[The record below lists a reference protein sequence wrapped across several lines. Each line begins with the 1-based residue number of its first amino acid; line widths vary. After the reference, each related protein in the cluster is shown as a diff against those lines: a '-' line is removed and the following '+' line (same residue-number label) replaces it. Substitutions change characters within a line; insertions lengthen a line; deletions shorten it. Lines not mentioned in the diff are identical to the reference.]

1 MSTRVYSTALRLY
14 WEIARRGYR
23 RYAAYPAATWAGLFT
38 NIVFGFMRGSVLL
51 ALFRQRNEIGGYDAA
66 DAMAYTWLTQALIM
80 TIFIWGWRELA
91 LRIRSGD
98 IAVDLSRPLDVQLGG
113 LAFDLGRACYHA
125 LFRGLPPLLVGAV
138 VFELTM
144 PSGLLIWLAF
154 LVSVGL
160 AVAVSY
166 TFRFLYN
173 VSAFWLTDYR
183 GVIALATII
192 ATFFAGFVIPI
203 ALFPDWLAAVAH
215 ATPFP
220 AMAQT
225 PIDIFVGTIR
235 GSAVVNALVT
245 QTGWLLTLL
254 IVGRTVFA
262 AGSRRLVVQGG

>member
-1 MSTRVYSTALRLY
+1 LY
-14 WEIARRGYR
+14 WELARRGYR

-38 NIVFGFMRGSVLL
+38 NIVFGFLRGSVLL
-51 ALFRQRNEIGGYDAA
+51 TVFRQRSEIGGYDAA
-66 DAMAYTWLTQALIM
+66 DALTYTWLTQALIM

-98 IAVDLSRPLDVQLGG
+98 IAVDLSRPLDVQLSG

-144 PSGLLIWLAF
+144 PSRPLVWLAF
-154 LVSVGL
+154 LVSVAL

-166 TFRFLYN
+166 AFRFLSN
-173 VSAFWLTDYR
+173 VSAFWLVDYR
-183 GVIALATII
+183 GMLVLATIV
-192 ATFFAGFVIPI
+192 ATFFGGLVIPI
-203 ALFPDWLAAVAH
+203 ALFPDWLAAIAH

-235 GSAVVNALVT
+235 GPVVARALVT
-245 QTGWLLTLL
+245 QIGWLLTLL
-254 IVGRTVFA
+254 ILGRAVFA